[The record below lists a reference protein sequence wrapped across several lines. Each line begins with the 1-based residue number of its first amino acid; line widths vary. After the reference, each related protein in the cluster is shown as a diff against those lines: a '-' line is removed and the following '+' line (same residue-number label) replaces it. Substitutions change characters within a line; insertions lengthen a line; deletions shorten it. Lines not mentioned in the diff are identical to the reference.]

1 MHRPRIDIGS
11 WGDIIQEG
19 FIYDRK
25 TFECAEK
32 TDIKSI
38 WTVSY
43 THLDVYKRQEHEP
56 LYTKEGGI
64 MPLMAKAAAQSGAC
78 LLYTSRCV

>member
-32 TDIKSI
+32 TDIKMCIRDRYLRQVLLLSLSI
-38 WTVSY
+38 
-43 THLDVYKRQEHEP
+43 
-56 LYTKEGGI
+56 KEMEI
-64 MPLMAKAAAQSGAC
+64 
-78 LLYTSRCV
+78 

>member
-38 WTVSY
+38 WIYDTCTDYYLSLI
-43 THLDVYKRQEHEP
+43 H
-56 LYTKEGGI
+56 I
-64 MPLMAKAAAQSGAC
+64 
-78 LLYTSRCV
+78 

>member
-32 TDIKSI
+32 TDIKMAKSI
-38 WTVSY
+38 
-43 THLDVYKRQEHEP
+43 E
-56 LYTKEGGI
+56 EGGY
-64 MPLMAKAAAQSGAC
+64 LTLK
-78 LLYTSRCV
+78 